1 MGFFSCAQGDKNWI
15 LDQKDSLSKTE
26 MGTMENFYD
35 ALRFRT
41 DLRLN
46 SNKRILYTSIK
57 NIEAFKQKYKQTD
70 MTLDY
75 VIRDRLHTAIF
86 LGQKEN
92 FLESMDGSLF
102 DLPDNYPAKELTDQV
117 VALIG
122 SMYYGSDEVE
132 QLENN

>member
-46 SNKRILYTSIK
+46 SKKEFYT
-57 NIEAFKQKYKQTD
+57 
-70 MTLDY
+70 
-75 VIRDRLHTAIF
+75 H
-86 LGQKEN
+86 
-92 FLESMDGSLF
+92 
-102 DLPDNYPAKELTDQV
+102 
-117 VALIG
+117 
-122 SMYYGSDEVE
+122 
-132 QLENN
+132 QLKI